1 MKRILAKGFGGLG
14 LVAAV
19 ALGACSAEAPP
30 SDSAANASESAVAEV
45 AAPVAPQSASAA
57 ASTASQPAYA
67 GRWTGVE
74 GTYMTITQTSGDAYE
89 VVIADLDG
97 PKTFPGTLKP
107 DGLHIVRNGSPL
119 VIVPG
124 DGEATGMKW
133 LAEKSDCLVVTAN
146 EGYCRD

>member
-1 MKRILAKGFGGLG
+1 MARIWAKRFGGLG
-14 LVAAV
+14 FVVAV
-19 ALGACSAEAPP
+19 ALSACSAEAPP
-30 SDSAANASESAVAEV
+30 ADSAANASESAVAEI

-74 GTYMTITQTSGDAYE
+74 GTYMTITPKSGDAYE
-89 VVIADLDG
+89 VVMADLDG
-97 PKTFPGTLKP
+97 PKTYAGTLKP
-107 DGLHIVRNGSPL
+107 DGLHVDRNGTPL

-133 LAEKSDCLVVTAN
+133 LADKSDCLVVAAN